1 MSAVV
6 VDASV
11 AVKWFLPEPYA
22 QAARR
27 VLAGR
32 RTLLA
37 PDLIWAEVGNVLWKR
52 LQWAEITR
60 DVAERILRD
69 FRRFPLRTDA
79 AKRLL
84 EPAWALA
91 AQWGVSVYDGLYLA
105 LAISRRCRLVTADRS
120 LIEATKKAPFA
131 SSIIWVEERIL

>member
-1 MSAVV
+1 VSAVV

-22 QAARR
+22 HAARR

-52 LQWAEITR
+52 LQRAEITHEA
-60 DVAERILRD
+60 AERILHD
-69 FRRFPLRTDA
+69 FRRFPLQTYTAR
-79 AKRLL
+79 RLL

-120 LIEATKKAPFA
+120 LIEATKQAPLA
-131 SSIIWVEERIL
+131 SLVVWVEERIR